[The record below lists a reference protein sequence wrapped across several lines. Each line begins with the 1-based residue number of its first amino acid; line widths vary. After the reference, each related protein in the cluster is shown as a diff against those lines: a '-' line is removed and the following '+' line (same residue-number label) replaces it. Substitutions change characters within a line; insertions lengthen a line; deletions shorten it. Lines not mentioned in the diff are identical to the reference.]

1 MLSSL
6 PAALTAPTG
15 LIPWLD
21 PAEIINAAGPWALL
35 VVCLIVFAET
45 ALLVGFILP
54 GDTLLIITG
63 VLTFTGTMVDPPVGI
78 LIPIW
83 WVCLAIAAAAF
94 IGGEV
99 GYLIGHKVG
108 PRIFERRESGLFSR
122 ENVERTNKF
131 FDRFGPLAVIVARFV
146 PVVRTFTPI
155 AAGVGHMN
163 YRKYSLYN
171 GIGALIWGAGLT
183 FIGFLLGFIPPLK
196 DFIVEYID
204 IILLIAVACA
214 IVPTVFHYVQS
225 SLKARKRR
233 RLGLDQPMTDSEA
246 IADIFEE
253 GQTGKPKG

>member
-1 MLSSL
+1 MLSTL
-6 PAALTAPTG
+6 PTAATG

-63 VLTFTGTMVDPPVGI
+63 VLTFTGTMLPPDERVGI

-83 WVCLAIAAAAF
+83 WVCAAIAAAAF

-108 PRIFERRESGLFSR
+108 PAIFERRESGLFSK
-122 ENVERTNKF
+122 ENVIRTNRF
-131 FDRFGPLAVIVARFV
+131 FDRFGPLAVVVARFV

-163 YRKYSLYN
+163 YKRYSLYN
-171 GIGALIWGAGLT
+171 AIGALIWGAGLT
-183 FIGFLLGFIPPLK
+183 FAGFLLGYIPPLK
-196 DFIVEYID
+196 DFVVEYID
-204 IILLIAVACA
+204 VILLIAVATA
-214 IVPTVFHYVQS
+214 IVPTVYHYIRSV
-225 SLKARKRR
+225 LKARAARR
-233 RLGLDQPMTDSEA
+233 AGVQPLTKEEA
-246 IADIFEE
+246 VADLFDGGTEDRVA
-253 GQTGKPKG
+253 KK